1 MSKSYDSS
9 YVDKVIKC
17 EVENLIDNIDGR
29 YLLKIK
35 LRNNFTNTLTIVMM
49 NPSKANEFYSDD
61 TVDKVISFVFQMN
74 LVEDSLVRN
83 IGFINIVNI
92 FPAYKP
98 NLNELSDVL
107 SDIVAKGEL
116 IPMQN
121 RNKVT
126 FDKAL
131 SESQNIVLAWGDVPS
146 KVNAKNHTH
155 EVLMMYN
162 LLMKYG
168 LLDNTYVL
176 KYREYEQIL
185 TNKKRPRHPGRKTPI
200 SYVKPKKLKLERKFL
215 YILV

>member
-1 MSKSYDSS
+1 MSKPYNST
-9 YVDKVIKC
+9 YVDKVIEC

-49 NPSKANEFYSDD
+49 NPSKANELCSDD

-74 LVEDSLVRN
+74 SVEDSLIKN

-92 FPAYKP
+92 FPAYEP
-98 NLNELSDVL
+98 NSKELN
-107 SDIVAKGEL
+107 DILEVIIGKGKF
-116 IPMQN
+116 ISMQSKN
-121 RNKVT
+121 RIT
-126 FDKAL
+126 FEKAL
-131 SESQNIVLAWGDVPS
+131 AESQYVVLAWGDVPS
-146 KVNAKNHTH
+146 KVNVKNHTH

-162 LLMKYG
+162 LLVKYI

-185 TNKKRPRHPGRKTPI
+185 TNKKRPRHPGRKTPK
-200 SYVKPKKLKLERKFL
+200 SYVKPKELKLERKFL